1 MKDNFDKAL
10 AAVLKHEGGFVHH
23 PRDPGGMT
31 NLGCTKKT
39 WESWVGRPVDEAEMR
54 ALTPADVAPLYKARY
69 WDAIRGDDLPSG
81 VDYAMFDT
89 AINSGPKRAVLLAQ
103 QLAGAT
109 QDGAIGPKT
118 VAAIKDAV
126 ATSGTEAFIASY
138 SEAREAFLRSLPTF
152 DAFGRGWV
160 RRVDE
165 VEAVA
170 SVLATSEVA

>member
-1 MKDNFDKAL
+1 MKGNFDKAL
-10 AAVLKHEGGFVHH
+10 AEVLKHEGGFVNHA
-23 PRDPGGMT
+23 RDPGGMT

-39 WESWVGRPVDEAEMR
+39 WERWVGRPVDEAEMR

-69 WDAIRGDDLPSG
+69 WDAIRGDELPPG

-89 AINSGPKRAVLLAQ
+89 AINSGPVRAILLAQ
-103 QLAGAT
+103 KIAGAT

-118 VAAIKDAV
+118 LAAIKDAV
-126 ATSGTEAFIASY
+126 AAYGTEAFIASY

>member
-1 MKDNFDKAL
+1 
-10 AAVLKHEGGFVHH
+10 
-23 PRDPGGMT
+23 
-31 NLGCTKKT
+31 
-39 WESWVGRPVDEAEMR
+39 
-54 ALTPADVAPLYKARY
+54 
-69 WDAIRGDDLPSG
+69 
-81 VDYAMFDT
+81 
-89 AINSGPKRAVLLAQ
+89 LAQ
-103 QLAGAT
+103 KIAGAT

-118 VAAIKDAV
+118 LAAIKDAV
-126 ATSGTEAFIASY
+126 ATSGIEAFIASY

>member
-10 AAVLKHEGGFVHH
+10 LAVLKHEGNFVNH

-39 WESWVGRPVDEAEMR
+39 WEAWIGHPVDEAAMR

-69 WDAIRGDDLPSG
+69 WDAIRADELPSG
-81 VDYAMFDT
+81 IDYAMFDV
-89 AINSGPKRAVLLAQ
+89 AINSGPKRAVLIAQ
-103 QLAGAT
+103 KLAGVT

-118 VAAIKDAV
+118 LAAIKEAAD
-126 ATSGTEAFIASY
+126 THGREAFISRY
-138 SEAREAFLRSLPTF
+138 SEERESFLRSLPTF
-152 DAFGRGWV
+152 ETFGRGWV

-170 SVLATSEVA
+170 SVMATSEGK